1 MSAVKREPNSRLDRA
16 FVVGV
21 AMGLADREGLEAVT
35 IRRLASELGVTP
47 MALYWHFEDKQA
59 LLDALSDQLWNEAR
73 ERAAHDVGDVS
84 LDEWTKLRHMTHVLV
99 EVFREHPTMSMWAPT
114 RVTECEAG
122 LTFTEWALELLARV
136 GFDPERA
143 SAMARYL
150 LGSAV
155 MLVGNQPGLAIPD
168 LALRD
173 EMMRAKAAKLLT
185 LSPERYPHIVAAT
198 NFLVAC
204 DAPDRYYDLGV
215 DLVIAGLRAAT
226 VGVAN

>member
-21 AMGLADREGLEAVT
+21 AMSLADREGLEAVT
-35 IRRLASELGVTP
+35 IRRLASELSVTP

-59 LLDALSDQLWNEAR
+59 LLDALSDQLWIDAR
-73 ERAAHDVGDVS
+73 DRAAGVACDGA
-84 LDEWTKLRHMTHVLV
+84 LDEWAKLRHLTHVLV

-122 LTFTEWALELLARV
+122 LTFTEWALDLLARV

-155 MLVGNQPGLAIPD
+155 MIVGNQPGLAIPD
-168 LALRD
+168 AALRE

-198 NFLVAC
+198 NFLTAC
-204 DAPDRYYDLGV
+204 DAPERYYDLGV
-215 DLVIAGLRAAT
+215 ELVIGGLRAAGAGAT
-226 VGVAN
+226 R

>member
-1 MSAVKREPNSRLDRA
+1 MKREPNSRLDRE

-21 AMGLADREGLEAVT
+21 AMSLADREGLEAVT
-35 IRRLASELGVTP
+35 IRRLASELSVTP

-73 ERAAHDVGDVS
+73 DRVTPEAHDED
-84 LDEWTKLRHMTHVLV
+84 LDEWAKLRRMTQVLV
-99 EVFREHPTMSMWAPT
+99 EVFREHPTLSMWAPM

-122 LTFTEWALELLARV
+122 LTFTEWALDLLERV

-168 LALRD
+168 AALRE

-198 NFLVAC
+198 NFLTAC
-204 DAPDRYYDLGV
+204 DAPERYYDLGV
-215 DLVIAGLRAAT
+215 DLVIGGLRAAGT
-226 VGVAN
+226 SVSR

>member
-1 MSAVKREPNSRLDRA
+1 MKREPNSRLDRA

-21 AMGLADREGLEAVT
+21 AMSLADREGLEAVT
-35 IRRLASELGVTP
+35 IRRLASELSVTP

-59 LLDALSDQLWNEAR
+59 LLDALSDQLWIDAR
-73 ERAAHDVGDVS
+73 DRAAGVACDGA
-84 LDEWTKLRHMTHVLV
+84 LDEWAKLRHLTHVLV

-122 LTFTEWALELLARV
+122 LTFTEWALDLLARV

-155 MLVGNQPGLAIPD
+155 MIVGNQPGLAIPD
-168 LALRD
+168 AALRE

-198 NFLVAC
+198 NFLTAC
-204 DAPDRYYDLGV
+204 DAPERYYDLGV
-215 DLVIAGLRAAT
+215 ELVIGGLRAAGAGAT
-226 VGVAN
+226 R